1 MSNFNFLCPLLFR
14 FHQNGLNKTECLAG
28 NKVFAIRFILFH
40 KIQLKMLVPH
50 ICTCRSLRYNLCSG
64 RCSLQRTHLF
74 YFTHYASY
82 SRTATFLHKPFNV
95 LLRKIF
101 IWVKPLFH
109 NLARLL
115 LARAKKGC
123 HSF

>member
-1 MSNFNFLCPLLFR
+1 
-14 FHQNGLNKTECLAG
+14 
-28 NKVFAIRFILFH
+28 
-40 KIQLKMLVPH
+40 MLVPH
-50 ICTCRSLRYNLCSG
+50 ICTCRSLRYNLCSS

-74 YFTHYASY
+74 YFTHYTSY
-82 SRTATFLHKPFNV
+82 SLTATFLPKPFNV

-101 IWVKPLFH
+101 ILVKPLFH